1 VELRFVAAPECETY
15 DDPERGPVN
24 VREGIAERVRMAADM
39 LRRVAEDPSAGG
51 HHRPAAKKLLQTIDA
66 GWNRTGI

>member
-1 VELRFVAAPECETY
+1 
-15 DDPERGPVN
+15 VN